1 MALRCR
7 KATDYRFAIE
17 RFGFGGTSLRG
28 VHSNGGGTTYLVA
41 GMVKTLRTFL
51 IALAVASPV
60 LSGLPWTAADASASV
75 IVREAGS
82 QPLEGSREDDAG
94 TVVEQ
99 AEEGDSEEE
108 ESRGLHLGGAVAVAQ
123 VPVTPGGFVL
133 VPSGRRSLAS
143 LANQHLS
150 RGPPSRR

>member
-1 MALRCR
+1 MSLRCR
-7 KATDYRFAIE
+7 KATDYRGAIE

-28 VHSNGGGTTYLVA
+28 VNFTQGGTTLIVD

-75 IVREAGS
+75 IVQEAGS
-82 QPLEGSREDDAG
+82 RPLEGSREDDAG
-94 TVVEQ
+94 TVAEP
-99 AEEGDSEEE
+99 AEEADGEEE

-123 VPVTPGGFVL
+123 VPVAPGGFVL

-143 LANQHLS
+143 LANPHLS